1 MTSDNICHIK
11 SDCGKTHRMRAK
23 TLLPQL
29 SYLCDTSISSKRSPH
44 YRRKAGARPTTTP
57 VQPEHRPPEQL
68 PDPWL
73 FDTEKLLAELD
84 RCREL
89 VLLIPATTHAT
100 HFAINNAITSIW
112 NLREHLRYLL
122 LLHGEGQRAWQKR
135 ANETQRKEARM
146 AASSASGKRR
156 RGADNARA

>member
-1 MTSDNICHIK
+1 MH
-11 SDCGKTHRMRAK
+11 AK

-29 SYLCDTSISSKRSPH
+29 NHPCDTSLSSKRSPH
-44 YRRKAGARPTTTP
+44 YCRKAGARPTITP
-57 VQPEHRPPEQL
+57 VQPEYRPPEKL

-73 FDTEKLLAELD
+73 FDTEKLLVELD

-100 HFAINNAITSIW
+100 HFAINNAISAIW
-112 NLREHLRYLL
+112 NLREHLRHLL
-122 LLHGEGQRAWQKR
+122 ALHREGQRTWQKR

-146 AASSASGKRR
+146 AASNASGKRR
-156 RGADNARA
+156 HAADDARA